1 MVMKT
6 SYKVHY
12 SKIVFISIITLLCSF
27 TTNGQNFAK
36 EFLNN
41 QKDSISQDIVYLY
54 INPTI
59 NYRNESIDKIPNFN
73 KLDSQTQKEMLNK
86 YAPLIDKINDS
97 ILLTNYTQQIKNTLS
112 DLGFKVIMVTNLDLL
127 PKTIDQTTHT
137 LNVAQIEIEEYTFTD
152 SLIYEQDNKQTYY
165 KQLNGVSFNSW
176 LIYNEADTN
185 SRLVFY
191 LDQEL
196 TDFFEGEIKFV
207 DGNYFA
213 SYDYEKI
220 NVEDAYMTANISGT
234 TSAQYFFNFLMNKYV
249 WIKSSG
255 IDIYYYGI
263 DPKTKKIYSETQPFD
278 NFDIVDYQ

>member
-1 MVMKT
+1 MKT

-12 SKIVFISIITLLCSF
+12 SKIVFISIITLLCSL

-137 LNVAQIEIEEYTFTD
+137 LNVAQMEIEEYTFTD

-176 LIYNEADTN
+176 LIYNESDTN

-207 DGNYFA
+207 D
-213 SYDYEKI
+213 
-220 NVEDAYMTANISGT
+220 
-234 TSAQYFFNFLMNKYV
+234 
-249 WIKSSG
+249 
-255 IDIYYYGI
+255 
-263 DPKTKKIYSETQPFD
+263 
-278 NFDIVDYQ
+278 

>member
-1 MVMKT
+1 MKT

-12 SKIVFISIITLLCSF
+12 SKIVFISIITLLCSL

-137 LNVAQIEIEEYTFTD
+137 LNVAQ
-152 SLIYEQDNKQTYY
+152 
-165 KQLNGVSFNSW
+165 
-176 LIYNEADTN
+176 
-185 SRLVFY
+185 
-191 LDQEL
+191 
-196 TDFFEGEIKFV
+196 
-207 DGNYFA
+207 
-213 SYDYEKI
+213 
-220 NVEDAYMTANISGT
+220 
-234 TSAQYFFNFLMNKYV
+234 
-249 WIKSSG
+249 
-255 IDIYYYGI
+255 
-263 DPKTKKIYSETQPFD
+263 
-278 NFDIVDYQ
+278 